1 MTQTNKPKEQMYRS
15 QVCSF
20 FTPTKW
26 SEVLGDGLSGVAWV
40 FGSFLSAN
48 LERGEWYLVR

>member
-15 QVCSF
+15 QVCIF

-26 SEVLGDGLSGVAWV
+26 IEVLGDGLSGAAWV
-40 FGSFLSAN
+40 FGSFLSVN
-48 LERGEWYLVR
+48 LECGEWYLVR